1 MSISLPRGVKD
12 FLPDMAGRMKALEA
26 KLSGC
31 FELWGYRGV
40 ITPSIENLDVIALAE
55 PELLERMFKFEDRDS
70 GKLLALRPDM
80 TAQIARLASSHL
92 KERPMP
98 LRLHYGGTVLH
109 YGTGEK
115 GERREIYQ
123 SGLELIGLK
132 QAEADG
138 EIIAVAI
145 EALKST
151 GLTGFKIDVGQ
162 VEFFR
167 SVIEGLSLP
176 DDLRDEVEAAV
187 AIKDRSGLEAILPR
201 LQLKADDAEV
211 LLALPTLFGDRT
223 VLDRAAGM
231 KLNARAKKAL
241 DNLSGVLDTI
251 DSYGLM
257 EYITVDLG
265 EIRGLNYYTG
275 VIFEGFIAGIGEEI
289 CGGGRY
295 DTLLG
300 RYGYDAPATGFAIN
314 IETLMRALSMQSA
327 LPDAE
332 YADFLVVSGNV
343 AIHEAMKVARNLRD
357 KGFKVARD
365 IENRE
370 LEKSIAYAKRE
381 CMGKLVVV
389 GAENSAQDELL
400 LIDIE
405 NDRSIKCSVAALTD
419 GKMKFV

>member
-1 MSISLPRGVKD
+1 MSIALPRGVKD
-12 FLPDMAGRMKALEA
+12 FLPDMAGKMKSLEA

-92 KERPMP
+92 KDRPMP
-98 LRLHYGGTVLH
+98 LRLHYGGPVLH

-115 GERREIYQ
+115 GEKREIYQ

-138 EIIAVAI
+138 EVIAVAI

-187 AIKDRSGLEAILPR
+187 AKKDRSGLEDILPR
-201 LQLKADDAEV
+201 LKLKADDAEV

-223 VLDRAAGM
+223 VLERAAGM
-231 KLNARAKKAL
+231 KLNSRAQKAL

-275 VIFEGFIAGIGEEI
+275 VIFEGFVAGIGEEI

-314 IETLMRALSMQSA
+314 VETLMKALSMQS
-327 LPDAE
+327 LLQDAD
-332 YADFLVVSGNV
+332 YVDFLVVSGSD
-343 AIHEAMKVARNLRD
+343 AKRDAMKLARTLRA

-365 IENRE
+365 IEKRD
-370 LEKSIAYAKRE
+370 LDKSIAYAKRE
-381 CMGKLVVV
+381 CMGKLVIV
-389 GAENSAQDELL
+389 GDEDSAHDELL
-400 LIDIE
+400 VIDLE
-405 NDRSIKCSVAALTD
+405 TDKSIKCSVADLTD
-419 GKMKFV
+419 KLLKFA

>member
-1 MSISLPRGVKD
+1 MSIALPRGVKD
-12 FLPDMAGRMKALEA
+12 FLPDMAGKMNRLEER
-26 KLSGC
+26 LSDC

-92 KERPMP
+92 KDRPLP
-98 LRLHYGGTVLH
+98 LRLHYGGPVLH

-123 SGLELIGLK
+123 NGLELIGLR
-132 QAEADG
+132 QPEADG
-138 EIIAVAI
+138 EVIAVAI

-176 DDLRDEVEAAV
+176 YDLRGEVEAAV
-187 AIKDRSGLEAILPR
+187 ARKDRSGLEDILPR
-201 LQLKADDAEV
+201 LKLKADDVEV

-241 DNLSGVLDTI
+241 ENLSGVLDTI

-275 VIFEGFIAGIGEEI
+275 VIFEGFVAGVGEEL

-300 RYGYDAPATGFAIN
+300 RYGYDAPATGFAIS
-314 IETLMRALSMQSA
+314 IETLMKALSMQSA
-327 LPDAE
+327 LPDAGCV
-332 YADFLVVSGNV
+332 DFLVVSGGEK
-343 AIHEAMKVARNLRD
+343 IHDAMQLARALRE

-365 IENRE
+365 IEERK
-370 LEKSIAYAKRE
+370 LEKSLAYAKRE
-381 CMGKLVVV
+381 CMGKLIVV
-389 GAENSAQDELL
+389 GDKDSAPDELL
-400 LIDIE
+400 LVDIE
-405 NDRSIKCSVAALTD
+405 SDKSIRCSLADLT
-419 GKMKFV
+419 GGQLKFA

>member
-1 MSISLPRGVKD
+1 MSIALPRGVKD
-12 FLPDMAGRMKALEA
+12 FLPDMAGRMKRLEE

-92 KERPMP
+92 KDRPMP
-98 LRLHYGGTVLH
+98 LRLHYGGPVLH
-109 YGTGEK
+109 YGRGEK

-123 SGLELIGLK
+123 AGLELIGLN
-132 QAEADG
+132 QSEADG

-151 GLTGFKIDVGQ
+151 GLSGFKIDVGQ

-176 DDLRDEVEAAV
+176 DELREEVEAAV
-187 AIKDRSGLEAILPR
+187 ARKDRSGLEDILPR
-201 LQLKADDAEV
+201 LQLKGDDAEV

-241 DNLSGVLDTI
+241 QNLSGVLDTI

-275 VIFEGFIAGIGEEI
+275 VIFEGFVAGVGEEL

-300 RYGYDAPATGFAIN
+300 RYGYEAPATGFAIN
-314 IETLMRALSMQSA
+314 IETLMKALSMQSM
-327 LPDAE
+327 LQDADCV
-332 YADFLVVSGNV
+332 DFLVVSVGGSG
-343 AIHEAMKVARNLRD
+343 HDAMKLARTLRE

-365 IENRE
+365 IEKRE
-370 LEKSIAYAKRE
+370 LEKSLAYAKRE
-381 CMGKLVVV
+381 CMEKLVVV
-389 GAENSAQDELL
+389 GDKDSALDEFLV
-400 LIDIE
+400 IDIE
-405 NDRSIKCSVAALTD
+405 TDKSVRCSLADLADEKL
-419 GKMKFV
+419 KFA